1 MSLQKTFT
9 EIAPKKLLLNLGI
22 ILGVGLVN
30 TTVLP
35 LNASATETPK
45 TEQKSLL
52 ANSAII
58 PLSDTKQATSL
69 ASIPNG
75 VYLYGDTSEAEQI
88 GNEYLVFE
96 VRDGKTIGAFYQ
108 PRSEYACFYGAIAP
122 EQMNLSVV
130 DPYEEAVSSHSIALQ
145 EVPSTIAT
153 ANGQAPR
160 TVELEG
166 YKRIG
171 NISDNDERML
181 NTCTEN
187 YQETV
192 WE

>member
-1 MSLQKTFT
+1 
-9 EIAPKKLLLNLGI
+9 
-22 ILGVGLVN
+22 LGVGLVN

>member
-1 MSLQKTFT
+1 MSLQKNLAAIT
-9 EIAPKKLLLNLGI
+9 PKNLLLNLGI
-22 ILGVGLVN
+22 VLSVGLVN
-30 TTVLP
+30 TGAFP
-35 LNASATETPK
+35 LNSWATETPK

-52 ANSAII
+52 ANSVIL
-58 PLSDTKQATSL
+58 PLSNTKQDNSL
-69 ASIPNG
+69 GSIPDG
-75 VYLYGDTSEAEQI
+75 VYLYGNTSEADQI

-130 DPYEEAVSSHSIALQ
+130 DPYEEAVYSHSIALQ

-160 TVELEG
+160 TVALEG
-166 YKRIG
+166 YKRIS

-181 NTCTEN
+181 NVCINN
-187 YQETV
+187 YQEAV

>member
-1 MSLQKTFT
+1 MSLQKNLAAIT
-9 EIAPKKLLLNLGI
+9 PKNLLLNLGI
-22 ILGVGLVN
+22 VLSVGLVN
-30 TTVLP
+30 TGTFP
-35 LNASATETPK
+35 LNSWATETPK

-52 ANSAII
+52 ANSGIL
-58 PLSDTKQATSL
+58 PLSNTKQDNSL
-69 ASIPNG
+69 GSIPDG
-75 VYLYGDTSEAEQI
+75 VYLYGNTSEADQI

-130 DPYEEAVSSHSIALQ
+130 DPYEEAVYSHSIALQ

-160 TVELEG
+160 TVALEG
-166 YKRIG
+166 YKRIS

-181 NTCTEN
+181 NTCINN
-187 YQETV
+187 YQEVV